1 MESGETLRA
10 EARAALPTRAVRV
23 AYTPEPWPGER
34 VRIGLIALGVDHA
47 VEAELWRML
56 PRERAEIY
64 VSRVTVANP
73 CTVANL
79 RAIMPDLTRAAS
91 LILPGTSLDVIAFAA
106 TSGTVVM
113 GIDEV
118 TARIRAARPGIAVTT
133 PITAAMAAFQR
144 LGVSSV
150 AMLTPYIDEINQSIR
165 GFLEAREIAVV
176 GLDSFDLVDDIA
188 MSAIPPAA
196 IRAAALDVD
205 SEHAQAVFIS
215 CTALRATGIVAELE
229 ARLGKPVVTSN
240 QAMLWHAL
248 RLGGYGEAVHGLG
261 RLFELD
267 L

>member
-10 EARAALPTRAVRV
+10 GQASALPTRPVRV
-23 AYTPEPWPGER
+23 DYMPDPWPGER

-56 PRERAEIY
+56 PRGRAELY

-79 RAIMPDLTRAAS
+79 RAILPDLTRATS
-91 LILPGTSLDVIAFAA
+91 LILPGTPLGVIAFAC

-113 GIDEV
+113 GVAEV
-118 TARIRAARPGIAVTT
+118 ADCIRAARPGIAVTT
-133 PITAAMAAFQR
+133 PITAAMAAFER

-150 AMLTPYIDEINQSIR
+150 AMLTPYIDEVNQPIR
-165 GFLEAREIAVV
+165 RFLEGRGMAVV
-176 GLDSFDLVDDIA
+176 ALDSFNLVDDIA
-188 MSAIPPAA
+188 MSAVPPAA
-196 IRAAALDVD
+196 IHAAALDVD
-205 SEHAQAVFIS
+205 SERAEAVFIS
-215 CTALRATGIVAELE
+215 CTGLRATGIVADLE

-248 RLGGYGEAVHGLG
+248 RLGGYGEAVPGFG
-261 RLFELD
+261 RLLELA

>member
-1 MESGETLRA
+1 METGETSRA
-10 EARAALPTRAVRV
+10 ERVSGLPTRAVRV
-23 AYTPEPWPGER
+23 DYTPDPWPGER

-47 VEAELWRML
+47 VESELWRML
-56 PRERAEIY
+56 PRGHAELY

-73 CTVANL
+73 CTVENL
-79 RAIMPDLTRAAS
+79 RGILPDLTRATS
-91 LILPGTSLDVIAFAA
+91 LILPGTPLDVVAFAC

-113 GIDEV
+113 GVDEV
-118 TARIRAARPGIAVTT
+118 AARIREARPGIAVTT
-133 PITAAMAAFQR
+133 PISAAMAAFER

-150 AMLTPYIDEINQSIR
+150 AMLTPYIDEVNQSIR
-165 GFLEAREIAVV
+165 EFLEARGIAVV
-176 GLDSFDLVDDIA
+176 GLDSFNLVDDIA

-205 SEHAQAVFIS
+205 SERAQAVFVS
-215 CTALRATGIVAELE
+215 CTALRVSGVVAELE

-248 RLGGYGEAVHGLG
+248 RLGGYGEAVPGFG